1 MENIIV
7 DDGGQ
12 TPNAKH
18 CDAAKKNPAKIIVA
32 VPVLPYDSL
41 KNSSEYR

>member
-1 MENIIV
+1 MMEV
-7 DDGGQ
+7 E

-32 VPVLPYDSL
+32 VPVLPYDS
-41 KNSSEYR
+41 